1 MKIYLNN
8 KLLAYI
14 LNHCEEQTAV
24 PQLSKVLFL
33 LKYLYNYGTTVA
45 LMANGK

>member
-1 MKIYLNN
+1 MKVYLNN

-24 PQLSKVLFL
+24 PQASKVLFL
-33 LKYLYNYGTTVA
+33 FKYFYNYGTTVA